1 MAGYIFKRN
10 KGVKMDRILTVEES
24 IEVSNKLRGENKKV
38 VLVGGCFDLIH
49 VGHIKFLKEAKK
61 YGYTFVLLECDE
73 SIKKLK
79 GEGRPITP
87 LLERAEILASISYV
101 DYVII
106 LNKMINDDEYTKLV
120 RNIKPNFIAITKGDS
135 LKSVKEK
142 QAKDIDAEII
152 EVTEKVED
160 KSSSRLAQLLRNI
173 NI

>member
-1 MAGYIFKRN
+1 
-10 KGVKMDRILTVEES
+10 
-24 IEVSNKLRGENKKV
+24 
-38 VLVGGCFDLIH
+38 
-49 VGHIKFLKEAKK
+49 
-61 YGYTFVLLECDE
+61 
-73 SIKKLK
+73 
-79 GEGRPITP
+79 
-87 LLERAEILASISYV
+87 
-101 DYVII
+101 
-106 LNKMINDDEYTKLV
+106 MINDDEYTKLV